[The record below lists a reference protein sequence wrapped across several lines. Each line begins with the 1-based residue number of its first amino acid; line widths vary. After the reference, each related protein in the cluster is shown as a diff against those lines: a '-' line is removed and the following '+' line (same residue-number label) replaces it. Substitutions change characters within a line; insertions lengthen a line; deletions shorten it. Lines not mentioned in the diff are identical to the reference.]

1 MALLSTDAVVLHAF
15 DYLESSRILRLAT
28 REGGVRSVLA
38 RGARRSTRRFGSALD
53 LFAEGVAEIHTRPG
67 RELDTLGGF
76 DVRRARPHLAA
87 DLGRFLGASAIA
99 ELMLRFTRESAD
111 PELYDALVRTL
122 DDLGAA
128 DAAHA
133 REAAIA
139 GAWRVVAALGFA
151 PTVESCAECHASLA
165 DDEITMFSHPTGG
178 ALCRRCSRLAVA
190 GRVLPAPARLALVAW
205 LRGGRVS
212 LDAAASVR
220 AHQRLLREF
229 LSEHLADE
237 RPLRAFAAWEH
248 DAWGSPEAPVVASR

>member
-1 MALLSTDAVVLHAF
+1 MALLSTDAIVLHAF

-67 RELDTLGGF
+67 RELDTLGAF
-76 DVRRARPHLAA
+76 DVQRARTHLAA

-99 ELMLRFTRESAD
+99 ELMLRFSRESAD
-111 PELYDALVRTL
+111 PELYAALVRTL

-128 DAAHA
+128 DPAHA
-133 REAAIA
+133 SEAALA
-139 GAWRVVAALGFA
+139 GAWRVVSALGFGPA
-151 PTVESCAECHASLA
+151 VESCAQCHAPLA
-165 DDEITMFSHPTGG
+165 DDEVTMFSHPIGG
-178 ALCRRCSRLAVA
+178 TLCRRCSRLAVA
-190 GRVLPAPARLALVAW
+190 GRVLPPPARLALVAW
-205 LRGGRVS
+205 MSGGRVS
-212 LDAAASVR
+212 LADASSVR

-237 RPLRAFAAWEH
+237 RPLRAFAAWER
-248 DAWGSPEAPVVASR
+248 DAWGDPDAAEVPSR